1 MQHLDKK
8 AVENGHPISVFLNSI
23 TEIENGLWRSPTP
36 TIRISHFQ
44 SFQRHI
50 FHPEQISFS
59 SHTLNSHYMHCSIP
73 FSRNELESTT
83 LELPCQVLRVPGQI
97 GAHEGQQVLQQSPPN
112 EPNCVLEIPTPL

>member
-36 TIRISHFQ
+36 RIRICHFQ
-44 SFQRHI
+44 SFERRI
-50 FHPEQISFS
+50 FHPKQISFS

-83 LELPCQVLRVPGQI
+83 LELPCQVLRVPSKWSRLRVI
-97 GAHEGQQVLQQSPPN
+97 L
-112 EPNCVLEIPTPL
+112 I